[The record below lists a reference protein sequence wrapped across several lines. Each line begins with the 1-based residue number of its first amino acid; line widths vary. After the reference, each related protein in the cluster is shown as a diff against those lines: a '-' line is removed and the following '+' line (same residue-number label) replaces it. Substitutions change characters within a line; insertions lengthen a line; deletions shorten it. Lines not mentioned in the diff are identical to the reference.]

1 MSKFDNV
8 YLDLCEKILTEG
20 YYDQNRTGTA
30 TYKMPHQIMQFNLQ
44 EEFPILTTK
53 FVAFKTAVKELL
65 WIFQKQSNSVKD
77 LQEENVH
84 IWDEWEKEDGTI
96 GTAYGWIV
104 KEFNQI
110 DTLINQIKTNPQ
122 DRRMIIN
129 LWQIPYLNTGA
140 LHPCVFNSC
149 WDVTDGKLNCLVTVR
164 SNDIPLGNP
173 FNVAQ
178 YAVLVHL
185 IARVT
190 GYQAGLLTFAISNA
204 HIYENQIEGIK
215 EQAERR
221 EQALPAPKLWINPE
235 INNFYDFTIDDIRLE
250 GYEHLGKI
258 DMPVSV

>member
-8 YLDLCEKILTEG
+8 YLDLCEKILNEG
-20 YYDQNRTGTA
+20 YYNQNRTGIA
-30 TYKMPHQIMQFNLQ
+30 TYKIPHQILSFDLQ

-65 WIFQKQSNSVKD
+65 WIFKDQSNNV
-77 LQEENVH
+77 EELKAQNVH
-84 IWDEWEKEDGTI
+84 IWDEWEAKDGTI

-104 KEFNQI
+104 REFKQI
-110 DTLINQIKTNPQ
+110 DKLIDQLKNNDQ

-129 LWQIPYLNTGA
+129 LWQIPYLDTGT

-149 WDVTDGKLNCLVTVR
+149 WDVTDGKLNCMLTIR

-185 IARVT
+185 LAQVT
-190 GYQAGLLTFAISNA
+190 GKKLGILTVCISNA

-215 EQAERR
+215 IQLERKD
-221 EQALPAPKLWINPE
+221 QALPAPELWINPE
-235 INNFYDFTIDDIRLE
+235 IKDFYDFTPEDIKLID
-250 GYEHLGKI
+250 YKHLGKI
-258 DMPVSV
+258 DMEVAV